1 MENIPVL
8 VINLS
13 ERKDR
18 WKEIQKSFQQKWPG
32 VYLERMEAVKKSP
45 GWIGCLRSHKKA
57 VQIAKKRKYPY
68 VLVLEDDCLPA
79 DNSLERFEE
88 LIPLLQKN
96 KEWEL
101 FSGGTT
107 FVSDIT
113 LLSHGSNKSPPLF
126 EVKSYATHFVFIH
139 ERAYNKILNGSE
151 KKPVDMF
158 YRENFKTFCTYPHLA
173 TQTISKSNIENK
185 VSNYNEAFE
194 KSNSILKSVL
204 KGQKGGSVQ
213 TNYETP
219 LLLSLTAL
227 LGFCL
232 LKRFN

>member
-1 MENIPVL
+1 MNNLPIL

-18 WKEIQKSFQQKWPG
+18 WKEIQKTFEEKWPG
-32 VYLERMEAVKKSP
+32 VYLERIDAVKASP

-79 DNSLERFEE
+79 DDSFERFQEI
-88 LIPLLQKN
+88 LPLLEKRN
-96 KEWEL
+96 DWDI

-107 FVSDIT
+107 FVSNIN
-113 LLSHGSNKSPPLF
+113 LLNKSPPLF
-126 EVKSYATHFVFIH
+126 KVKSYATQFVLIH

-151 KKPVDMF
+151 KKPIDMF
-158 YRENFKTFCTYPHLA
+158 YHENMNILCTYPHLA

-185 VSNYNEAFE
+185 VSNYNESFE

-219 LLLSLTAL
+219 LVLGLTAL

-232 LKRFN
+232 FKRFN